1 MIHEDLRV
9 PVEVG
14 DAQLVEGDV
23 LVQLE
28 RRLLLTRGRRVERP
42 HPDRSVRVTVFPGV
56 RHSSLVYNQCVLQ
69 GPAHTF
75 DLHLPKNFITTI
87 LSVRHLV
94 SVTK

>member
-1 MIHEDLRV
+1 MSCFPVIHEDLRV

-42 HPDRSVRVTVFPGV
+42 HPDPSVRVTVFPGV
-56 RHSSLVYNQCVLQ
+56 RHFL
-69 GPAHTF
+69 
-75 DLHLPKNFITTI
+75 
-87 LSVRHLV
+87 
-94 SVTK
+94 